1 MTKKNRVKT
10 GLVQLY
16 TGKGKGKTTAAI
28 GQAIRAAGAGK
39 KTAFFQFLKGGKFP
53 VSEENILMKTE
64 GIFYKRFEETTPFF
78 DAAVEMDGLKMMV
91 KNDIETVKE
100 AIASGVYEMIIL
112 DEITHLI
119 KLELAAEKT
128 VIDMIKKASENVNFV
143 LTGRG
148 ASKKLIDFSDL
159 VTEMRAIKHP
169 YKKGVK
175 AAKGVEF

>member
-1 MTKKNRVKT
+1 M
-10 GLVQLY
+10 Y
-16 TGKGKGKTTAAI
+16 
-28 GQAIRAAGAGK
+28 
-39 KTAFFQFLKGGKFP
+39 
-53 VSEENILMKTE
+53 
-64 GIFYKRFEETTPFF
+64 
-78 DAAVEMDGLKMMV
+78 GLKMMV

-100 AIASGVYEMIIL
+100 AIASGGYEMIIL